1 MKRGLNTDNWN
12 IRGLCKQPRGEMVR
26 AETTAGGQKQKVMSR
41 ETLKEL
47 KTTKKL
53 MANKATSN
61 FNFGKWVVWLI
72 Y

>member
-47 KTTKKL
+47 KTTKK
-53 MANKATSN
+53 TD
-61 FNFGKWVVWLI
+61 GK
-72 Y
+72 